1 MELSCN
7 KEGVNLKENKLNVN
21 AKEFQSKQ
29 NAVAIANS
37 RTKDQI
43 ENENDKLQS
52 ITQIGTNDLINYVEH
67 FKTKHL
73 TTPVIIWGDVS

>member
-21 AKEFQSKQ
+21 YKEFQSKQ

-43 ENENDKLQS
+43 ENENDKL
-52 ITQIGTNDLINYVEH
+52 
-67 FKTKHL
+67 
-73 TTPVIIWGDVS
+73 